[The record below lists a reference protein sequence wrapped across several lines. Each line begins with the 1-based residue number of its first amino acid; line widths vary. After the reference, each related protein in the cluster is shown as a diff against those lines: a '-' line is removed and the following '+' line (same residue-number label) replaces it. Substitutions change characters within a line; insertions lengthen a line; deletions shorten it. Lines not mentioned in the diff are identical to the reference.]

1 MANSSAV
8 WCMLVQS
15 CGRKDAFHSN
25 HFGSGCDPRTL
36 STTIFRGRGKSRVSG
51 RERKVRKAIP
61 ERCGQQL
68 RHSPNTRIKI
78 ESLLLR
84 PDKLPP
90 RNVQACARN
99 AKYRDPI
106 LLQLLSLENMFAVT
120 VVQDFS

>member
-8 WCMLVQS
+8 RCMLVQS

-36 STTIFRGRGKSRVSG
+36 STTIFKGRGNRSVSG
-51 RERKVRKAIP
+51 RERKLRKAIP

-90 RNVQACARN
+90 KTPRLVPATRNTVSSFYVSYFPS
-99 AKYRDPI
+99 KT
-106 LLQLLSLENMFAVT
+106 LLQLPW
-120 VVQDFS
+120 